1 MKVFIPTLKTRKGYK
16 ENLLKQLP
24 YKFNITMEDILGE
37 CDLPPQNGFLVRKE
51 VEEFIWSGRGLLL
64 LLLNPRG
71 EVGIQLDV
79 SLWSQE
85 R

>member
-1 MKVFIPTLKTRKGYK
+1 
-16 ENLLKQLP
+16 
-24 YKFNITMEDILGE
+24 MEDILGE
-37 CDLPPQNGFLVRKE
+37 CDLPPQNGFLVRKK